1 MWVGVDSA
9 LSQLLRPPAPE
20 RAVAARAARGRSD
33 LVGWQGEVQGGEV
46 EGQRC
51 GGQSLEGGG
60 ERNRL
65 IQDPRKDE
73 PEKFKGR
80 STHFGI
86 GGTKFWDTL
95 GL

>member
-1 MWVGVDSA
+1 M
-9 LSQLLRPPAPE
+9 
-20 RAVAARAARGRSD
+20 
-33 LVGWQGEVQGGEV
+33 
-46 EGQRC
+46 EGQRR